1 MIVITRY
8 ETTLI
13 TRRCH
18 FFAIM
23 LYPCWCIK
31 LSQTLK
37 NLIFLP
43 DPMSRLCGEKRVH
56 VTLHFSVALVAV
68 LSVVAIM
75 NVYAAVVCSTM
86 TSSP

>member
-1 MIVITRY
+1 M
-8 ETTLI
+8 
-13 TRRCH
+13 
-18 FFAIM
+18 
-23 LYPCWCIK
+23 K

-68 LSVVAIM
+68 LSVDAIM
-75 NVYAAVVCSTM
+75 NVYAVVVCSTIAM
-86 TSSP
+86 KFKANEDITLSYG